1 MTFDRF
7 WATYP
12 RRVGKGAALKSW
24 EKLNPDD
31 NLTQEILLAIQAQI
45 RWKHEAKKTGEFVP
59 DWCHPATWLNQQRYL
74 DELGSYVELREKHP
88 ANECAAEGCK
98 NQALKTGLCEDHEAK
113 RETWK
118 MVELREHAKKLGLT
132 TKTTRNECL
141 ELIRQ
146 MNPILWKILSEG
158 R

>member
-45 RWKHEAKKTGEFVP
+45 RWKHEAKKTFDLQVAVTCG
-59 DWCHPATWLNQQRYL
+59 
-74 DELGSYVELREKHP
+74 
-88 ANECAAEGCK
+88 
-98 NQALKTGLCEDHEAK
+98 
-113 RETWK
+113 
-118 MVELREHAKKLGLT
+118 KKKKAPRITQGFQN
-132 TKTTRNECL
+132 R
-141 ELIRQ
+141 
-146 MNPILWKILSEG
+146 
-158 R
+158 